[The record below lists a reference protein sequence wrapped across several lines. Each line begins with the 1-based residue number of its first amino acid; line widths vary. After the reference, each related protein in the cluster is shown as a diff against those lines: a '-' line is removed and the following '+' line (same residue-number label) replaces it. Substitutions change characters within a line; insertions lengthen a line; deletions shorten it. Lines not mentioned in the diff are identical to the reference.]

1 VTNLN
6 DANLSGANLSG
17 ANLSN
22 ANLIDAN
29 LSGANLSGANL
40 EEANLSGVTL
50 NGTVLEGANL
60 SEANLSG
67 ANLAGAIM
75 TPQTLE
81 KIKSLISEHEY
92 KVPGLNSVTLLVP
105 NANLSG
111 LNLNY
116 AYLSR
121 ANLTGAN
128 LSGANLTGVILFR
141 VDLSEANLSKAN
153 LSNANLSAANLS
165 KANLS
170 KANLSNANLYAANL
184 SKANL
189 SNANLSAANLSK
201 ANLSNANLTGAVLSG
216 ANLSGANLSN
226 ANLSGAHL
234 AGADL
239 TGANLNRANLQNA
252 DLRGANV
259 TGVDFTGATGLSA
272 QQIDYIRIS
281 GGILDQAQPPTPEHR
296 LLTDPPDN
304 EQIQAP
310 PTNPVPPILDLLDNL
325 PFPSPAGP
333 TERAVSSLPNEP
345 TPGLVIGGNT
355 IPTPEE
361 NLQLLRDLGIDP
373 TGIRPDLL
381 DDPTLKNLLRE
392 FRHTGDKE
400 KARAKIAEWL
410 KLKGV
415 DLTSLAL
422 PPHTG
427 HEDKPNLE
435 MPNTK
440 FPGPKP
446 NDREIPASQIPPP
459 QADPPLTQALSNL
472 KNSDDPARLMRE
484 WSEAGDPQLK
494 ALLTFEGLQQ
504 VLAYGLEGKL
514 LEGLSQYNLSRFLS
528 AYNTEN
534 VLSRIIKDPEV
545 SSTVKAL
552 AQKMLSSVKNV
563 LNEARLAPFKSALA
577 ELERRPPEDRTAL
590 ILGWAK
596 ERDPRLLLLLG
607 TEQGLRLVLDAGMG
621 GSFLTALAQ
630 GYSGWLRHLN
640 TANLL
645 QKLAQENP
653 GTPLGTAAQNLLSR
667 VNNVLRAATTPP
679 QRAAER
685 TATLPSK
692 VEQPN
697 LIKPITPSALDS
709 SVQALRQ
716 AKTPEQRLEALNVV
730 RTTLQELLNLMMNP
744 NEQLQGIS
752 LMQQQFVGL
761 IIEKLQEA
769 LKWVNDP
776 QREKDAAYIAQGTWE
791 FAVSGLS
798 ALAASIGFLWSL
810 RPDGTS

>member
-1 VTNLN
+1 MVVSYLTGADLHGVNLIDAN
-6 DANLSGANLSG
+6 LSGANLTRTKFSEANLSEANLSGANLSG
-17 ANLSN
+17 ANLSGAILN
-22 ANLIDAN
+22 RAN
-29 LSGANLSGANL
+29 LSGANL
-40 EEANLSGVTL
+40 T
-50 NGTVLEGANL
+50 
-60 SEANLSG
+60 
-67 ANLAGAIM
+67 GAIM
-75 TPQTLE
+75 TRQTLE
-81 KIKSLISEHEY
+81 KIKSLISEHGY
-92 KVPGLNSVTLLVP
+92 KVSGLETVIVIEPNAQLNGSDLSRAYLYQANLQ
-105 NANLSG
+105 NANLQ
-111 LNLNY
+111 
-116 AYLSR
+116 
-121 ANLTGAN
+121 
-128 LSGANLTGVILFR
+128 
-141 VDLSEANLSKAN
+141 
-153 LSNANLSAANLS
+153 NANLRYANLQWT
-165 KANLS
+165 NLID
-170 KANLSNANLYAANL
+170 ADLR
-184 SKANL
+184 
-189 SNANLSAANLSK
+189 
-201 ANLSNANLTGAVLSG
+201 
-216 ANLSGANLSN
+216 
-226 ANLSGAHL
+226 
-234 AGADL
+234 GADL
-239 TGANLNRANLQNA
+239 TGAALTGA
-252 DLRGANV
+252 DLTGA
-259 TGVDFTGATGLSA
+259 DFTGATGLSA
-272 QQIDYIRIS
+272 QQIEYIRIR
-281 GGILDQAQPPTPEHR
+281 GGIVDQAQPPT
-296 LLTDPPDN
+296 TDPDDP
-304 EQIQAP
+304 QIQAQTTP
-310 PTNPVPPILDLLDNL
+310 QSESPTV
-325 PFPSPAGP
+325 
-333 TERAVSSLPNEP
+333 TNE
-345 TPGLVIGGNT
+345 TNELNGGVVIGGNT

-400 KARAKIAEWL
+400 NARAKIAEWL

-415 DLTSLAL
+415 DLTSLDL
-422 PPHTG
+422 PAHTG
-427 HEDKPNLE
+427 DDKRQRDP
-435 MPNTK
+435 
-440 FPGPKP
+440 
-446 NDREIPASQIPPP
+446 EIPTNPPP
-459 QADPPLTQALSNL
+459 FPDLTKVPDSSLPVPKEQPADPPLTQALSNL
-472 KNSDDPARLMRE
+472 KNSVDPARLMRE

-504 VLAYGLEGKL
+504 VLAYGLGGEL
-514 LEGLSQYNLSRFLS
+514 LKGLSQHNLSRFLS

-552 AQKMLSSVKNV
+552 AQKMLYSVKNV
-563 LNEARLAPFKSALA
+563 LNEARLAPFKGALA

-596 ERDPRLLLLLG
+596 QRDPRLLLLLG

-685 TATLPSK
+685 TDNLPSK

-716 AKTPEQRLEALNVV
+716 AKTPEQRLEALNGV

-744 NEQLQGIS
+744 NEQLQGLS
-752 LMQQQFVGL
+752 LMQQQFMGL

-798 ALAASIGFLWSL
+798 ALAASIGFFWSL
-810 RPDGTS
+810 RPGGTS

>member
-1 VTNLN
+1 
-6 DANLSGANLSG
+6 
-17 ANLSN
+17 
-22 ANLIDAN
+22 
-29 LSGANLSGANL
+29 
-40 EEANLSGVTL
+40 
-50 NGTVLEGANL
+50 
-60 SEANLSG
+60 
-67 ANLAGAIM
+67 
-75 TPQTLE
+75 
-81 KIKSLISEHEY
+81 
-92 KVPGLNSVTLLVP
+92 
-105 NANLSG
+105 
-111 LNLNY
+111 
-116 AYLSR
+116 
-121 ANLTGAN
+121 
-128 LSGANLTGVILFR
+128 
-141 VDLSEANLSKAN
+141 
-153 LSNANLSAANLS
+153 
-165 KANLS
+165 
-170 KANLSNANLYAANL
+170 
-184 SKANL
+184 
-189 SNANLSAANLSK
+189 
-201 ANLSNANLTGAVLSG
+201 
-216 ANLSGANLSN
+216 
-226 ANLSGAHL
+226 
-234 AGADL
+234 
-239 TGANLNRANLQNA
+239 
-252 DLRGANV
+252 
-259 TGVDFTGATGLSA
+259 
-272 QQIDYIRIS
+272 
-281 GGILDQAQPPTPEHR
+281 
-296 LLTDPPDN
+296 
-304 EQIQAP
+304 
-310 PTNPVPPILDLLDNL
+310 
-325 PFPSPAGP
+325 
-333 TERAVSSLPNEP
+333 
-345 TPGLVIGGNT
+345 VIGGDT

-400 KARAKIAEWL
+400 NARAKIAEWL

-415 DLTSLAL
+415 DLTPLAL

-427 HEDKPNLE
+427 DGENQRDP
-435 MPNTK
+435 
-440 FPGPKP
+440 
-446 NDREIPASQIPPP
+446 EIPTNPPP
-459 QADPPLTQALSNL
+459 FPDLTKVPDSRLPVPNKQPADPPLTQALSNL

-514 LEGLSQYNLSRFLS
+514 LIGLSQYNLSRFLI

-679 QRAAER
+679 QRAAEQ

-716 AKTPEQRLEALNVV
+716 AKTPEQRLEALNGV
-730 RTTLQELLNLMMNP
+730 RTTLQEALNLMMNP

-798 ALAASIGFLWSL
+798 ALVASIGFFWSL

>member
-1 VTNLN
+1 
-6 DANLSGANLSG
+6 
-17 ANLSN
+17 
-22 ANLIDAN
+22 
-29 LSGANLSGANL
+29 
-40 EEANLSGVTL
+40 
-50 NGTVLEGANL
+50 
-60 SEANLSG
+60 
-67 ANLAGAIM
+67 
-75 TPQTLE
+75 
-81 KIKSLISEHEY
+81 
-92 KVPGLNSVTLLVP
+92 
-105 NANLSG
+105 
-111 LNLNY
+111 
-116 AYLSR
+116 
-121 ANLTGAN
+121 
-128 LSGANLTGVILFR
+128 
-141 VDLSEANLSKAN
+141 
-153 LSNANLSAANLS
+153 
-165 KANLS
+165 
-170 KANLSNANLYAANL
+170 
-184 SKANL
+184 
-189 SNANLSAANLSK
+189 
-201 ANLSNANLTGAVLSG
+201 
-216 ANLSGANLSN
+216 
-226 ANLSGAHL
+226 
-234 AGADL
+234 
-239 TGANLNRANLQNA
+239 
-252 DLRGANV
+252 
-259 TGVDFTGATGLSA
+259 
-272 QQIDYIRIS
+272 
-281 GGILDQAQPPTPEHR
+281 
-296 LLTDPPDN
+296 
-304 EQIQAP
+304 
-310 PTNPVPPILDLLDNL
+310 
-325 PFPSPAGP
+325 
-333 TERAVSSLPNEP
+333 
-345 TPGLVIGGNT
+345 
-355 IPTPEE
+355 
-361 NLQLLRDLGIDP
+361 
-373 TGIRPDLL
+373 
-381 DDPTLKNLLRE
+381 
-392 FRHTGDKE
+392 
-400 KARAKIAEWL
+400 
-410 KLKGV
+410 
-415 DLTSLAL
+415 
-422 PPHTG
+422 
-427 HEDKPNLE
+427 

-446 NDREIPASQIPPP
+446 NDREITASQIPPP

-472 KNSDDPARLMRE
+472 KNSVDPARLMRE

-685 TATLPSK
+685 TDNLPASK

-697 LIKPITPSALDS
+697 LINPITPSALDS

-716 AKTPEQRLEALNVV
+716 AKTPEQRLEALNGV
-730 RTTLQELLNLMMNP
+730 RTTLQELLNLMTMNP

-791 FAVSGLS
+791 GLVGSLS
-798 ALAASIGFLWSL
+798 AVTGAIGFLWSVL
-810 RPDGTS
+810 RPGGTS